1 MIYQAT
7 KENGDPEWVFF
18 DGIAKQRFPTEQE
31 ARTAE
36 AEANQMAREQ
46 DFITEVRT
54 LAKAH
59 WQSHHKLKAL
69 QAEWNALDYSNT
81 LDDGEGENAG
91 ITKAQIGSVLF
102 DTTNA
107 IADLLDDGHATNL
120 AKLL

>member
-7 KENGDPEWVFF
+7 KEDGNSEWIYFNGIE
-18 DGIAKQRFPTEQE
+18 KQRFATR
-31 ARTAE
+31 ALALTAE

-46 DFITEVRT
+46 AFISEVR
-54 LAKAH
+54 ARARAH
-59 WQSHHKLKAL
+59 WESHQALKAL
-69 QAEWNALDYSNT
+69 QAEWNALDYATN